1 MSYLEKN
8 ILKMENGKIVNHI
21 HLKVQKT
28 NKGYTILGK
37 KNGRTFKKVVRYNE
51 CDNYGKRLKDKH
63 KTYKN
68 KRGKRKSGK

>member
-8 ILKMENGKIVNHI
+8 ILKMDNGKIVNHI
-21 HLKVQKT
+21 HLKVHQT

-51 CDNYGKRLKDKH
+51 CGNYGKRLKERQLQKKR
-63 KTYKN
+63 KTVK
-68 KRGKRKSGK
+68 GKRK